1 MPWRPWFRRPWRFA
15 ESRIADPNHS
25 KYYIY
30 IGYIMLYNLKNI
42 KNIYMGYMVLS
53 CFVQKLL
60 DMWWNYPP
68 SYYGNDGHV
77 ICEWENGA
85 TM

>member
-1 MPWRPWFRRPWRFA
+1 
-15 ESRIADPNHS
+15 
-25 KYYIY
+25 
-30 IGYIMLYNLKNI
+30 MLYNLENI